1 MSFASPFEVAAALG
15 LPKPTAEQAAVVAA
29 PVEPA
34 LVVAGAGAGKTETMA
49 ARVVWLVANGIVTPD
64 QVLGLTFTRKAARQ
78 LAERIRLRLR
88 RLGGSGLLDELD
100 PSGERRAA
108 VMTAE
113 PVVLTYH
120 AYAGRLVTEHGLR
133 LPVEPGVR
141 LLTETSSWQLAH
153 RVVSTWTEDLDTDK
167 IPATVTGYLLAL
179 AGELGEHLVK
189 PEALREHAEWLI
201 GVIENAPKTA
211 RQKDG
216 LPEKLRDIIAAQRL
230 RVNLLPLLEAYQARK
245 RREAAMDFADQ
256 MSLAAR
262 LASEHPE
269 VAQGERER
277 YGAVLLDEY
286 QDTGHAQRV
295 LLRSLFGQGEPM
307 PVTSVGDPAQAIYGW
322 RGASAANLPRF
333 TTDFPAA
340 QGKPATRYGLL
351 TSFRNP
357 PEVLALANA
366 ASEPLRAAGLEVD
379 ELRARDGA
387 GPGDVRVALLPDV
400 RQELDWLADTVAEQW
415 QEHLDSEDTPPTA
428 AVLVRRR
435 ADMGAIAAALRERG
449 LPVEVVGLGGLL
461 DEPEVRDLTSAL
473 RVLVN
478 PLAGTAAARLL
489 TGSRWR
495 VAAFDL
501 AALWQR
507 ARELAGAPSRQSVVD
522 DPLSVLADALPGEHA
537 EQAGL
542 ADALDDPGDPAA
554 YSPEGYRRIRRL
566 GGELAALRR
575 RLDQPLS
582 ELVADVER
590 TLLLDI
596 ESMARPGGVGR
607 AHLDAFADVVS
618 DFAAASPSATLP
630 SLLDYLYTAEH
641 AEDGLE
647 PGEVEVAE
655 NRVQILTM
663 HSAKG
668 LEWHIVAVPHVVK
681 DVFPGRRKTS
691 CWLKAVA
698 ELPADLRGD
707 AADLPKLRIPG
718 GGNRKEVE
726 VALDLHADEFEERRL
741 VEERRL
747 LYVALTRSEHS
758 LLVSGHWW
766 GETGEKVKGP
776 SPFLVEIH
784 EVLKNAENPPG
795 DVVAW
800 ADPPAE
806 NEPNPLTGE
815 EKSAQWPADPLGK
828 RRAAVADGAAMV
840 LAALDQRRDAARR
853 DLYVPPADDEAPL
866 PEPPPEYEPPP
877 DEADHEPPPDYD
889 DGPPPEFEPEYDE
902 PPVDHEAEHAEPPPV
917 EFEPS
922 PVDALKID
930 VLAVD
935 AGPVVGESVEPV
947 GPVAGERP
955 VVDEPDLDEPAP
967 LDEEDELDPE
977 GWSRDV
983 DVLLAERAAAANR
996 RERVTM
1002 PEHLSVSQLVELAA
1016 DPDQLARRLRRPLPF
1031 PPNPMARRGTA
1042 FHTWL
1047 EKRFGAS
1054 RLLDIDELP
1063 GAADDGAAPDTELER
1078 LQRAFLASEW
1088 ADRMPHDVE
1097 VPFEAEVDG
1106 MSVRGRMDAVFA
1118 DPDGGWTVVDWKTGA
1133 VPDADKLPA
1142 LSVQLAAY
1150 RLAWA
1155 ALAGAEVES
1164 VRAAFHYVQH
1174 DHTLRPTDLLDAT
1187 GLRAL
1192 IRSVPDGSAR
1202 S

>member
-1 MSFASPFEVAAALG
+1 MSFASPFEVATALG

-29 PVEPA
+29 PIEPA

-88 RLGGSGLLDELD
+88 RLAGSELLDELD

-167 IPATVTGYLLAL
+167 VPATVTGYLLAL
-179 AGELGEHLVK
+179 AGELGEHLVEPIAVRK
-189 PEALREHAEWLI
+189 HAEWLTAL
-201 GVIENAPKTA
+201 IESAPKTA

-230 RVNLLPLLEAYQARK
+230 RVNLLPLLEAYQLRK

-269 VAQGERER
+269 VMQGERER

-333 TTDFPAA
+333 TTDFPAGD
-340 QGKPATRYGLL
+340 GKPATRYGLL

-357 PEVLALANA
+357 PEVLTLANA
-366 ASEPLRAAGLEVD
+366 VSGPLRDAGLEVD

-387 GPGDVRVALLPDV
+387 GPGDVRLALLPDV
-400 RQELDWLADTVAEQW
+400 RQELNWLVDSIAAQW
-415 QEHLDSEDTPPTA
+415 EAHLDEKDTPPTA

-542 ADALDDPGDPAA
+542 ADALDDPGDPTA
-554 YSPEGYRRIRRL
+554 YSAEGYRRIRRL

-607 AHLDAFADVVS
+607 AHLDAFADVVA

-655 NRVQILTM
+655 NRVQVLTM

-707 AADLPKLRIPG
+707 AEDLPKLRIPDG
-718 GGNRKEVE
+718 SNRKEVE
-726 VALDLHADEFEERRL
+726 DALAIHADEFEERRL

-766 GETGEKVKGP
+766 GEAGEKPKGP
-776 SPFLVEIH
+776 SPFLHEIR
-784 EVLKNAENPPG
+784 EVLLTEPPPG
-795 DVVAW
+795 EVVAW
-800 ADPPAE
+800 ADPPE
-806 NEPNPLTGE
+806 DHEPNPLSSEVKTAE
-815 EKSAQWPADPLGK
+815 WPADPLGK
-828 RRAAVADGAAMV
+828 RRDAVADGAAMV
-840 LAALDQRRDAARR
+840 LAALEQRRAAAREAR
-853 DLYVPPADDEAPL
+853 LVPLVEDAPL
-866 PEPPPEYEPPP
+866 PEPPPEEDFEPPP
-877 DEADHEPPPDYD
+877 DDHYD
-889 DGPPPEFEPEYDE
+889 EPEYE
-902 PPVDHEAEHAEPPPV
+902 PVFDGGLVEPETDSDLQAEEDPV
-917 EFEPS
+917 EPLTE
-922 PVDALKID
+922 
-930 VLAVD
+930 
-935 AGPVVGESVEPV
+935 GEPV
-947 GPVAGERP
+947 GSRALGPTVAANVPVGSRVAADVGPANDSGAEDDRP
-955 VVDEPDLDEPAP
+955 TAAESAEDLLTGVEEPA
-967 LDEEDELDPE
+967 DEEDLDPE
-977 GWSRDV
+977 GWARDV
-983 DVLLAERAAAANR
+983 DVLLAERAAAATR
-996 RERVTM
+996 REQVTM

-1063 GAADDGAAPDTELER
+1063 GAADEGAAPDTELER
-1078 LQRAFLASEW
+1078 LQAAFLASEW

-1106 MSVRGRMDAVFA
+1106 LSVRGRMDAVFA

-1133 VPDADKLPA
+1133 VPDGDKLPA

-1155 ALAGAEVES
+1155 ALSGSPVEN

-1174 DHTLRPTDLLDAT
+1174 DHTLRPTDLLDAD

-1192 IRSVPDGSAR
+1192 IRSVPR